1 MQHSDVTSVMEYTNH
16 TNDEGLFLAFQAGN
30 TVARN
35 AVFTRYVKPLC
46 FYVTRLTGSREAA
59 EDIVADS
66 FVKMLERSAQFND
79 LENIKA
85 FLFHTTRNAAM
96 NFNRDSRRHDAAH
109 AQLSYLTRH
118 DNISETW
125 EDELI
130 RTEIVAEICLEV
142 ENLPDKC
149 REIFKLLFFQ
159 GLSTEQVAAQMGIVP
174 QTVRNQKARAIQLL
188 RVQLL
193 KKGSFLA
200 AWYLLSTLAGH

>member
-1 MQHSDVTSVMEYTNH
+1 MTAYTNH
-16 TNDEGLFLAFQAGN
+16 TNDEGLFIAFQAGE
-30 TVARN
+30 TAARN
-35 AVFTRYVKPLC
+35 AVFTRYVKPLS
-46 FYVTRLTGSREAA
+46 FYVSRLTGSREAA

-66 FVKMLERSAQFND
+66 FVKMLERSAHFND

-85 FLFHTTRNAAM
+85 FLFHTARNAAM
-96 NFNRDSRRHDAAH
+96 NFNRDSRRHAAAH
-109 AQLSYLTRH
+109 AQLSYLTK
-118 DNISETW
+118 DDTISETGW

-130 RTEIVAEICLEV
+130 RAEVVAEIYLEV

-174 QTVRNQKARAIQLL
+174 QTVRSQKARAIQLL

-200 AWYLLSTLAGH
+200 AWYLLSTLPGH